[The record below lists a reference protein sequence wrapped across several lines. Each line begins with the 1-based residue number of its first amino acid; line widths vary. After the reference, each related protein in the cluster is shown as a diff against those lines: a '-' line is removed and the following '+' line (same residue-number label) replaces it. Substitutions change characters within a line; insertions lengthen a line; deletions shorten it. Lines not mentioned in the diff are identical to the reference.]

1 MKVCWFVRLALALT
15 LAGSCLRV
23 QAQSSVVV
31 HTGKLFD
38 GRSDQL
44 LSDQVIVI
52 RGDRVADVGPAGSVK
67 PPAGEPPAGAKE
79 IDLGQGTALPGLI
92 DSHTHILWVVSR
104 ERWEQGGAKK
114 SF

>member
-1 MKVCWFVRLALALT
+1 MKVRWFVRLALALT

-67 PPAGEPPAGAKE
+67 IPAGAEE
-79 IDLGQGTALPGLI
+79 IDLGHGVARADRQPYP
-92 DSHTHILWVVSR
+92 HP
-104 ERWEQGGAKK
+104 
-114 SF
+114 